1 MRVMRVMSDGTDNET
16 MTQPPENVGSDAVA
30 RAIALDPTRSL
41 IVQAPAGSGKTEL
54 LTQRYLR
61 LLTTVEHPEQIL
73 AITFTRKAA
82 AEMRSRILEAIH
94 AAAGPPPEL
103 AHKRKT
109 WDLARAVRDID
120 AQRGWRL
127 LQHAAR
133 LRIQTIDALNSMLAR
148 RLPILS
154 GTGAALEP
162 TNDPWPLYET
172 AAERLIEHL
181 GDGSVESTRVES
193 LIVHLGHRV
202 DRLMQLLIDLLAKR
216 DQWLHPVVRARGSEA
231 LRETLESTLRTVI
244 ERHLEQL
251 CRRLSEDHRRE
262 LWELARY
269 AADNLLREPAL
280 NSIRRTLLEA
290 CGNGSEIPESDS
302 DALQSWQALVSVFFK
317 NDGALY
323 RKISKTQGFPS
334 TNAAF
339 KARMERA
346 LADLAE
352 DAEICNLLSAVR
364 TLPHP
369 TYPDDQW
376 EMLEALLVV
385 LPVAVA
391 ELQLVF
397 QSQGQADYVEGALRA
412 LQALGTPDEPTDLA
426 LAFDY
431 RLHHILVDEFQDTS
445 FAQLDL
451 LERLTAGWTQ
461 DDGRTLFCVG
471 DPMQSIYRFRQAE
484 VGLFIELQKRGLRN
498 VPLQPLTLSA
508 NFRSTRP
515 VVEWVNRV
523 FPSVLAEVD
532 DAEQGAVR
540 YSPST
545 ATSASDAGGVH
556 IHAAIDSSAAAEAR
570 AVVAVVRESLA
581 RDKTATVAILVTA
594 RSHIGL
600 IATELAKAQIDVHSV
615 EMERLGE
622 RPVVQDLIALTRA
635 LVHLGDRAAWLAVL
649 RAPWCGLL
657 LSDLHALAAN
667 DAGATINQL
676 LTSATELQSV
686 DRLSEDGRLR
696 ISRTHAVLR
705 KAIDNRGRYTLR
717 DWIERTWNALGG
729 PATLNQPQD
738 LDDAQA
744 FFERLDEI
752 ETAGDLAD
760 VARLEAQLENLFAR
774 PAARGEARVDVMTIH
789 KAKGLEFDTVI
800 LPALHRWMRGEDRE
814 LMRWTRIAGLPQGII
829 LAPVKA
835 QGAQADPI
843 YQWIELLEKERS
855 ERERGRL
862 LYVAATRARR
872 DLHLF
877 GSVDMKETDD
887 GPQLREPRSGS
898 MLKMLWHEV
907 SPSFEAALSARTAA
921 APAGIAMPS
930 PLLLKRLPADW
941 EAPLADKS
949 ARIPAEPP
957 VDITTEHPE
966 FDWVTQTS
974 RHIGTLVHRE
984 LDRMTRSGA
993 TPISPQALTAAR
1005 TRMSTELAELG
1016 VPPGR
1021 CEAAADRVIAS
1032 IQQMLADDRGQW
1044 ILGIDNRISEAESEL
1059 ALSGVI
1065 NGQVVERIIDRTF
1078 IDETGTRWIVDFKTS
1093 THEGG
1098 GLDEFL
1104 AEEVERY
1111 RPQLLRYA
1119 RLMELFK
1126 PAEQVRAALYF
1137 PLLRQ
1142 WREVELG
1149 GEKERATG
1157 QLATGRWPESESSF
1171 SGQ

>member
-1 MRVMRVMSDGTDNET
+1 MSDGNGLKTDRIGN
-16 MTQPPENVGSDAVA
+16 DAQA
-30 RAIALDPTRSL
+30 RITALDPTCSL

-94 AAAGPPPEL
+94 AAAGPPPE
-103 AHKRKT
+103 AVHKRQT

-120 AQRGWRL
+120 ARRGWRL

-172 AAERLIEHL
+172 ACERLIERL
-181 GDGSVESTRVES
+181 GDGSAESAKVES

-216 DQWLHPVVRARGSEA
+216 DQWLHPVIRARGSEA
-231 LRETLESTLRTVI
+231 LRETLESTLQTVI

-251 CRRLSEDHRRE
+251 CRRLSEEHRRE

-269 AADNLLREPAL
+269 AADNLLSEPAL
-280 NSIRRTLLEA
+280 NSVRRSLLEA
-290 CGNGSEIPESDS
+290 CGNGSGIPNSGS

-323 RKISKTQGFPS
+323 RKISKTQGFPA
-334 TNAAF
+334 TNPAF

-346 LADLAE
+346 LVDLAE
-352 DAEICNLLSAVR
+352 DAEICALLSAVR
-364 TLPHP
+364 TLPHAA
-369 TYPDDQW
+369 YADDQW

-451 LERLTAGWTQ
+451 LERLTAGWI
-461 DDGRTLFCVG
+461 DGDGRTLFCVG

-498 VPLQPLTLSA
+498 VALQPLTLSA
-508 NFRSTRP
+508 NFRSTQP

-523 FPSVLAEVD
+523 FPSVLARVD

-545 ATSASDAGGVH
+545 ATSTSDAGGVH
-556 IHAAIDSSAAAEAR
+556 IHAAIDSSPAAEAR
-570 AVVAVVRESLA
+570 AVLQVVQEALTRDENGTVAV
-581 RDKTATVAILVTA
+581 LVTA

-600 IATELAKAQIDVHSV
+600 IATELTKAQIDVHAV
-615 EMERLGE
+615 EIERLGE

-657 LSDLHALAAN
+657 LSDLHALAAG
-667 DAGATINQL
+667 DAATTINQL
-676 LTSATELQSV
+676 LASASQPESAI
-686 DRLSEDGRLR
+686 RLSDDGRARLV
-696 ISRTHAVLR
+696 RTHAVLQR
-705 KAIDNRGRYTLR
+705 AIDNRGRYALR
-717 DWIERTWNALGG
+717 DWVERTWNALGG
-729 PATLNQPQD
+729 PATLSQPQD
-738 LDDAQA
+738 LEDAQA

-760 VARLEAQLENLFAR
+760 VARLEEQLENLFAR
-774 PAARGEARVDVMTIH
+774 PAARGKARVDVMTIH

-800 LPALHRWMRGEDRE
+800 LPALQRWMRGEDRE
-814 LMRWTRIAGLPQGII
+814 LMRWTRIAGLPQGIVM
-829 LAPVKA
+829 APVKA
-835 QGAQADPI
+835 QGAEADPI

-862 LYVAATRARR
+862 LYVAVTRAKR

-877 GSVDMKETDD
+877 GSVNTKEGDN
-887 GPQLREPRSGS
+887 GPELREPRSGS
-898 MLKMLWHEV
+898 MLKMLWEEAR
-907 SPSFEAALSARTAA
+907 PSFEAALNARGGADPASAANTA
-921 APAGIAMPS
+921 
-930 PLLLKRLPADW
+930 PLLLKRMPPAW
-941 EAPLADKS
+941 QAPAADAS
-949 ARIPAEPP
+949 ARVAVELP
-957 VDITTEHPE
+957 DIQTERPE

-993 TPISPQALTAAR
+993 TPISLQTLDAAR
-1005 TRMSTELAELG
+1005 ARMLAELAELG
-1016 VPPGR
+1016 VPPDR
-1021 CEAAADRVIAS
+1021 CEAAADRVTAS
-1032 IQQMLADDRGQW
+1032 IQQTLADERGRW

-1065 NGQVVERIIDRTF
+1065 DGQVIERIIDRTF
-1078 IDETGTRWIVDFKTS
+1078 LDENGTRWIVDFKTS

-1104 AEEVERY
+1104 AEELQRY
-1111 RPQLLRYA
+1111 RPQMLNYA
-1119 RLMELFK
+1119 RLMESFK
-1126 PAEQVRAALYF
+1126 PGETIKAALYF
-1137 PLLRQ
+1137 PLLRA
-1142 WREVELG
+1142 WREVAL
-1149 GEKERATG
+1149 
-1157 QLATGRWPESESSF
+1157 S
-1171 SGQ
+1171 

>member
-1 MRVMRVMSDGTDNET
+1 MSDNKAPSTDGI
-16 MTQPPENVGSDAVA
+16 GSDAQA
-30 RAIALDPTRSL
+30 RAIALDPRRSL

-94 AAAGPPPEL
+94 AAAGPPPEA
-103 AHKRKT
+103 AHKRQT

-120 AQRGWRL
+120 ARRGWRL

-172 AAERLIEHL
+172 ACERLIEHL
-181 GDGSVESTRVES
+181 GDGSAESAKVES

-216 DQWLHPVVRARGSEA
+216 DQWLHPVIRARGSEA
-231 LRETLESTLRTVI
+231 LRETLETTLQTVI

-269 AADNLLREPAL
+269 AADNLLSEPAL
-280 NSIRRTLLEA
+280 NSDRRALLQA
-290 CGNGSEIPESDS
+290 CGNGNGMPDSGS

-323 RKISKTQGFPS
+323 RKISKTQGFPA

-339 KARMERA
+339 KARMEHA
-346 LADLAE
+346 LVDLAE
-352 DAEICNLLSAVR
+352 DAEICGLLSAVR

-369 TYPDDQW
+369 AYADDQW

-451 LERLTAGWTQ
+451 LERLTAGWVEG
-461 DDGRTLFCVG
+461 DGRTLFCVG

-498 VPLQPLTLSA
+498 VSLQPLTLSA

-523 FPSVLAEVD
+523 FPSVLARID

-545 ATSASDAGGVH
+545 ATHVSDAGGVH
-556 IHAAIDSSAAAEAR
+556 IHAAIDSSAAVEAR
-570 AVVAVVRESLA
+570 AVVQVVREALE
-581 RDKTATVAILVTA
+581 RDETGTVAVLVTA

-600 IATELAKAQIDVHSV
+600 IATELAKAQIDVHAV
-615 EMERLGE
+615 EIERLGA

-657 LSDLHALAAN
+657 LGDLHALAAG
-667 DAGATINQL
+667 DAVATINQL
-676 LTSATELQSV
+676 LASALQPQSAIG
-686 DRLSEDGRLR
+686 LSDDGRLR
-696 ISRTHAVLR
+696 ALRTHTVLR
-705 KAIDNRGRYTLR
+705 QAIDNRGRHTLR

-729 PATLNQPQD
+729 PATLSQAQD
-738 LDDAQA
+738 LDDAKA

-752 ETAGDLAD
+752 EVAGDLAD
-760 VARLEAQLENLFAR
+760 VARLEEQLENLFAR
-774 PAARGEARVDVMTIH
+774 PAARGKARVDVMTIH

-800 LPALHRWMRGEDRE
+800 LPALQRWMRGEDRE

-862 LYVAATRARR
+862 LYVAATRAKR

-877 GSVDMKETDD
+877 GSVTTKDTDE
-887 GPQLREPRSGS
+887 GPELREPRSGS
-898 MLKMLWHEV
+898 MLKMLWQEV
-907 SPSFEAALSARTAA
+907 RPSFEAALSAHAAADPASAA
-921 APAGIAMPS
+921 APA
-930 PLLLKRLPADW
+930 PLLLKRMPAAW
-941 EAPLADKS
+941 QAPEADAS
-949 ARIPAEPP
+949 VRIAVAPP
-957 VDITTEHPE
+957 DILTEQPE

-993 TPISPQALTAAR
+993 APVSVQTLNAAR
-1005 TRMSTELAELG
+1005 ARMLAELAELG
-1016 VPPGR
+1016 VPPDR

-1032 IQQMLADDRGQW
+1032 VQQTLADERGRW
-1044 ILGIDNRISEAESEL
+1044 ILGIDSRISEAESEL

-1065 NGQVVERIIDRTF
+1065 DGQVMERIIDRTF
-1078 IDETGTRWIVDFKTS
+1078 IDEHGTRWIVDFKTS

-1104 AEEVERY
+1104 AEEMQRY

-1126 PAEQVRAALYF
+1126 PGERIKAALYF
-1137 PLLRQ
+1137 PLMRQ
-1142 WREVELG
+1142 WREVEL
-1149 GEKERATG
+1149 EE
-1157 QLATGRWPESESSF
+1157 
-1171 SGQ
+1171 